1 LRVEWVPSRIVAADA
16 SGSVDPDTILQ
27 RSFTSVRR
35 GYDPLEVQKF
45 LMALAGEM
53 RASRERERELR
64 RRLDEAERNVEEL
77 SEMSPS
83 RLAALLGEETA
94 RVLEAANVAAGDIG
108 AKAEE
113 AAAAL
118 LRDAQDQAARLR
130 SEAASVLDRKTRE
143 AEEAADAVRRQGDE
157 ELQRARAEAD
167 QEVEAGRQRGREMV
181 TEAQRVRERM
191 LRDLARRRRLL
202 RQQIEQLQAGRDRLV
217 VALEVVRGRV
227 DEATAELDVAV
238 PEAKAAAEVVGQQ
251 IDEEAMQETLEQDL
265 AELTAEVEAGLSLQL
280 DRGPDDGGEPRSSP
294 AAAAD
299 QPEPASEPASAEP
312 VDRIDAQADS
322 DEPGG
327 PGAGDDEGPPASK
340 GSASTKER
348 AKHARDERPSRK
360 SRAVKRGS
368 SKAAPAT
375 ASEVGE
381 GRHEDEAEGG
391 DASGERQSSTVRVIR
406 SKSPESPESPGHDDE
421 VVPTEATG
429 ENGANGAG
437 ATPDSAKGSSSKVA
451 GLFDRIKQEADQ
463 ADGTGRSATAAS
475 ASAATEGKPAD
486 DESEP
491 QSLVGRRD
499 QAVADLERTVARRL
513 KRELSDEQNELLDAI
528 RREKTVPTFEAAVP
542 APEDHMERYATAARA
557 SLVAAAKA
565 GAAFVGG
572 RSSDDAPA
580 TQVDDLTAELA
591 AEVVAPLRDRIDRC
605 FTDAGDDPDELAER
619 LRAHYREWKLQRI
632 DGWAS
637 YAVLAAFN
645 RGLLDTCDPSTKVH
659 WVLDDPDAPSPDC
672 EDNALAGNIACG
684 ESFPT
689 GHVAPPAHPACR
701 CLVVPA
707 GLAS

>member
-1 LRVEWVPSRIVAADA
+1 VAADA

-53 RASRERERELR
+53 RASRERERDLR

-118 LRDAQDQAARLR
+118 LREAQDQAARLR
-130 SEAASVLDRKTRE
+130 SEAESVLDRKTRE

-227 DEATAELDVAV
+227 DEATGELDVAV
-238 PEAKAAAEVVGQQ
+238 PEAKAAAEAVGQQ

-280 DRGPDDGGEPRSSP
+280 DRDIDHGGEPRTP
-294 AAAAD
+294 AVAD
-299 QPEPASEPASAEP
+299 QPEPAPEPASAEP
-312 VDRIDAQADS
+312 VDSVDAEADN
-322 DEPGG
+322 DEPGE
-327 PGAGDDEGPPASK
+327 PGADDDEAAPAPK
-340 GSASTKER
+340 ASASTK
-348 AKHARDERPSRK
+348 AKAKQARDERPSRK

-368 SKAAPAT
+368 SKAAT

-381 GRHEDEAEGG
+381 ARHEGG
-391 DASGERQSSTVRVIR
+391 AASGERQSSTVRVIR
-406 SKSPESPESPGHDDE
+406 SKSPESPGSDEE

-429 ENGANGAG
+429 GENGANGAG
-437 ATPDSAKGSSSKVA
+437 PTPDSAKGSSSKVA

-463 ADGTGRSATAAS
+463 AEGTGSSATAAS
-475 ASAATEGKPAD
+475 RPASAEGKPAE

-491 QSLVGRRD
+491 QTLIGRRD

-513 KRELSDEQNELLDAI
+513 KRELSDEQNELLDVI

-557 SLVAAAKA
+557 SLVAAAEA

-572 RSSDDAPA
+572 RSSDDGPP
-580 TQVDDLTAELA
+580 TVVDDLTAELA

-645 RGLLDTCDPSTKVH
+645 RGLLDACDPSTKVH

-672 EDNALAGNIACG
+672 EDNALAGNLACG